1 MAQTKK
7 NSHKKYRDMNGA
19 GSIQM
24 LVISSLRWKSPTA
37 SIKKWSDLNI
47 KAFFTAQILKFQSR
61 KITNVDNLLDLV
73 TEAATG
79 TPKLLF
85 LLLEV
90 TSQHVCSEKR
100 SRTMTSH
107 KNTTIFTVKNFDI
120 NDVLMIFLY
129 NSKRCSALHLAYCS
143 CDNCIYVC

>member
-1 MAQTKK
+1 MTKKWHQSSKTCKWLDSGTNKK

-85 LLLEV
+85 LLLEI
-90 TSQHVCSEKR
+90 TCFDGF
-100 SRTMTSH
+100 TPF
-107 KNTTIFTVKNFDI
+107 IFTNWTHRKSSHWCCKSLL
-120 NDVLMIFLY
+120 NDSLIPWVMY
-129 NSKRCSALHLAYCS
+129 
-143 CDNCIYVC
+143 